1 MELSERK
8 NNLHKSCAR
17 HGLVYEKMKTS
28 QNNCVNQIKRFLE
41 RETEQIMQ
49 EVYRRELQEMAYI
62 AEYGY

>member
-1 MELSERK
+1 MELSEEK
-8 NNLHKSCAR
+8 IVYLKVAHDTET
-17 HGLVYEKMKTS
+17 VYEKMKTS
-28 QNNCVNQIKRFLE
+28 QNSCVNQIRRFLE